1 MHGQVSSEHSP
12 YFSALAAGLL
22 LAAFNMDRLASNF
35 VLVVFFLAIALA
47 CGYGGSYLARRFVRG
62 SSRKKAAQRLGINTI
77 TFACAFALS
86 LVWWFIFA

>member
-1 MHGQVSSEHSP
+1 MNTP
-12 YFSALAAGLL
+12 YFSAFAASLF
-22 LAAFNMDRLASNF
+22 LAAFHMERLSSNF

-47 CGYGGSYLARRFVRG
+47 CGYGGSYLSRRYVRG

-86 LVWWFIFA
+86 LGWWFVFA